1 MNVKTNFASS
11 FWLVRSIPRLNRLNW
26 RRKICLVIH
35 ETNNSH
41 RFVATTTEFWK
52 VNGTDQFENLPILP
66 CLSNE
71 VAPPCDEELELLPV
85 PPLPILLRRRQTQ
98 QQQISIETKPN
109 NTPPAAAPIIMAKFE
124 SFRSFLPPGKP
135 TWKYKCLIYSIENL
149 VILILSP

>member
-1 MNVKTNFASS
+1 MYTYSYICFIVNICPKLPKLTQKLFKITHKLPNF
-11 FWLVRSIPRLNRLNW
+11 
-26 RRKICLVIH
+26 VI
-35 ETNNSH
+35 
-41 RFVATTTEFWK
+41 
-52 VNGTDQFENLPILP
+52 FENLPILP

>member
-1 MNVKTNFASS
+1 MLYCKYLSKITQIDPKTIQNYPLIAKF
-11 FWLVRSIPRLNRLNW
+11 
-26 RRKICLVIH
+26 VI
-35 ETNNSH
+35 
-41 RFVATTTEFWK
+41 
-52 VNGTDQFENLPILP
+52 FENLPILP

-135 TWKYKCLIYSIENL
+135 T
-149 VILILSP
+149 